1 MVIDT
6 RPTEKPLAGTT
17 ALDAEALFREAR
29 RRERKRRI
37 RFAGVG
43 LLLALVVA
51 TGIIWGTRGGGR
63 VVLVSPQGFAH
74 DAISATEASGSA
86 RFTITDRHTTM
97 GGCIPD
103 TNTPVT
109 RASGTVSFADHTS
122 AYVVST
128 VGCKIVNHSQT
139 VRQIGNISY
148 ENPPFITVAQAW
160 TKTSVVPFMDEIP
173 QQALL
178 TTAHSLSILQI
189 PSNDWSR
196 IGSEQIRNTGT
207 TEYANTITL
216 AQLDANIVKLFGAKA
231 ISHPG
236 PEAPSASQIP
246 ISLYVWL
253 DGQGRVV
260 QVGMREPLFTAVY
273 QDGSDSEGAFQ
284 AVTLYTESNP
294 ARTLAISRLRQ
305 QSFFEITLDFSDF
318 GTPTTVIAPPKSQV
332 FPYLMK

>member
-1 MVIDT
+1 MVVDT
-6 RPTEKPLAGTT
+6 RPTGRPLADAA
-17 ALDAEALFREAR
+17 ALDAEALFKEAK
-29 RRERKRRI
+29 RRERSRRI

-43 LLLALVVA
+43 LLLALVVT

-63 VVLVSPQGFAH
+63 IVPISPQGFAH

-86 RFTITDRHTTM
+86 RFTVTDRHTTM

-109 RASGTVSFADHTS
+109 RASGTVSFTKHTS
-122 AYVVST
+122 AYVMST
-128 VGCKIVNHSQT
+128 VGCREVNHSQT
-139 VRQIGNISY
+139 VRQIGNTSY
-148 ENPPFITVAQAW
+148 ENPPFIPVAQAW

-173 QQALL
+173 QRALL
-178 TTAHSLSILQI
+178 TTTHSLSILRI

-196 IGSEQIRNTGT
+196 IGSEQIGNTGT

-216 AQLDANIVKLFGAKA
+216 AQFDANIVRLFGPKA

-246 ISLYVWL
+246 ISLHVWL

-260 QVGMREPLFTAVY
+260 QVGIHEPLFTAVY
-273 QDGSDSEGAFQ
+273 QDGSDLEGAFQ
-284 AVTLYTESNP
+284 AVTLYTERSP
-294 ARTLAISRLRQ
+294 AGSLAISRLRQ
-305 QSFFEITLDFSDF
+305 QSFFEITLNFSDF
-318 GTPTTVIAPPKSQV
+318 GTPTSVIAPPRSQV
-332 FPYLMK
+332 FPYLTK